1 MKKTLYITILAL
13 AIPAVGGAAA
23 NNGTQE
29 TMTTMNEVVVTAT
42 RQAEDIAT
50 VPANIT
56 VISEQQIAR
65 STAETVPDLLRT
77 VEGVLINDIS
87 GNGRTYTVDLRGF
100 GETAG
105 VNTLVLI
112 DGRRINQVDLSAT
125 DWTLIPL
132 EQVER
137 IEIVRG
143 SRGSVLYG
151 DNAAGGVINI
161 ITKRGKETKLTGGLA
176 GGSYDT
182 LLANAGISG
191 SSDTYS
197 YSLSANYQESDGY
210 RDNSDTEAK
219 NAGLNLEYFA
229 ADALTVTLSG
239 GYHEDDARMPGAITR
254 TNFNNGVVR
263 TASLHPNDYANT
275 KDYYVQAVPQFF
287 FTDSSYIQLDAS
299 FRTRKADSYISF
311 SSGSSLYTTDI
322 DTVALS
328 PQIVVKKGFFGRAST
343 LTLGFDFNKNRW
355 KAYNEAVFFGTPSS
369 LTGRMTKT
377 ESGFYA
383 HEEFSITDKLLL
395 SGGAR
400 HDKATYKFPANAS
413 PEKSDLDEDLY
424 TAGAT
429 YRFTDDLSAFVNYSR
444 NFRYPLLDEL
454 FDIFTNTFNANLTS
468 QTGDDIEVGIL
479 FQSAADMTL
488 GLTVFR
494 TETENEIYYNP
505 FTFTNANL
513 DGDGIRQGVE
523 MKASKRFSKVQ
534 ISGSYTFRDTNI
546 EGGTFDG
553 KEVPDVPKHQF
564 TVGADLQ
571 PCTNVHLSLNGSYI
585 GKRIFISDFANDHEK
600 QDDYFYL
607 TGKVSYTLPKGTVYV
622 SMNNLLNEKYSE
634 YGVLE
639 WTGDEGFYPSPD
651 FNFLVGLNLQ
661 F

>member
-1 MKKTLYITILAL
+1 MKKSLYLTILAL
-13 AIPAVGGAAA
+13 AIPAVGGAAG
-23 NNGTQE
+23 NNGMQE
-29 TMTTMNEVVVTAT
+29 TITTMNEVVVTAT
-42 RQAEDIAT
+42 RQEEDITT
-50 VPANIT
+50 VPANVT

-65 STAETVPDLLRT
+65 STAETVPDLLRN

-151 DNAAGGVINI
+151 DNAAGGVVNI
-161 ITKRGKETKLTGGLA
+161 ITKRGREKKITAGLA

-182 LLANAGISG
+182 LHSNAGISG
-191 SSDTYS
+191 SSDRYS
-197 YSLSANYQESDGY
+197 YLFSTNYQVSDGY
-210 RDNSDTEAK
+210 RDNSYTNAK

-229 ADALTVTLSG
+229 TDALSINFSG
-239 GYHEDDARMPGAITR
+239 GYHNDDARLPGAITQ
-254 TNFNNGVVR
+254 TDFNNGVAR
-263 TASLHPNDYANT
+263 TASLHPDDYANT

-287 FTDSSYIQLDAS
+287 FTDSSYIKLDAS
-299 FRTRKADSYISF
+299 FRKRKVDSYISF
-311 SSGSSLYTTDI
+311 SSGSSLYETDI
-322 DTVALS
+322 NTVALS
-328 PQIVVKKGFFGRAST
+328 PQVVIKKGFFGRAST
-343 LTLGFDFNKNRW
+343 LTLGFDFIESKW
-355 KAYNEAVFFGTPSS
+355 KANNEAVFFGTPSS
-369 LTGRMTKT
+369 LSGRMTKRD
-377 ESGFYA
+377 SGAYA
-383 HEEFSITDKLLL
+383 HEEFSITDKLIL
-395 SGGAR
+395 SGGVR
-400 HDKATYKFPANAS
+400 YDKAKFKFPSTAS
-413 PEKSDLDEDLY
+413 PEKSVLDEELY
-424 TAGAT
+424 TAGVT
-429 YRFTDDLSAFVNYSR
+429 YHFTHDLFAFVSYSK

-454 FDIFTNTFNANLTS
+454 FDIFTNTFNANLS
-468 QTGDDIEVGIL
+468 PQTGHDIEAGIL
-479 FQSAADMTL
+479 FQSAGDMTL
-488 GLTVFR
+488 GLTLFR
-494 TETENEIYYNP
+494 IETENEIYYNP
-505 FTFTNANL
+505 FTFMNANL
-513 DGDGIRQGVE
+513 DGDAIRQGVE
-523 MKASKRFSKVQ
+523 MKASKDFFQVQ

-546 EGGTFDG
+546 EGGIFDG
-553 KEVPDVPKHQF
+553 NEVPDVPKHQF

-571 PCTNVHLSLNGSYI
+571 PCTNVHLSLNGSYV
-585 GKRIFISDFANDHEK
+585 GERFFISDFANDHTK

-607 TGKVSYTLPKGTVYV
+607 TGKISYTLPKGSVYV

-639 WTGDEGFYPSPD
+639 WTGDEGFYPTPE

>member
-1 MKKTLYITILAL
+1 MKKSLYLTILAL
-13 AIPAVGGAAA
+13 AIPAVGGAAG
-23 NNGTQE
+23 NNGMQE
-29 TMTTMNEVVVTAT
+29 TRPTMDEVVVTAT
-42 RQAEDIAT
+42 RQAEDIAS

-56 VISEQQIAR
+56 VISEEQIAR
-65 STAETVPDLLRT
+65 STAETVPDFLRT
-77 VEGVLINDIS
+77 VEGVLIHDIS

-132 EQVER
+132 DQVER

-161 ITKRGKETKLTGGLA
+161 ITKRGKETKVTGGLA
-176 GGSYDT
+176 GGSYGT
-182 LLANAGISG
+182 FHSNAGISG
-191 SSDTYS
+191 SAERYS

-219 NAGLNLEYFA
+219 NVGLNLEFFA
-229 ADALTVTLSG
+229 TDALTITLSG

-254 TNFNNGVVR
+254 TDFNNGVGR
-263 TASLHPNDYANT
+263 TASLHPDDYANT
-275 KDYYVQAVPQFF
+275 KDYYVHAVPQFF

-311 SSGSSLYTTDI
+311 SSGSSLYKTDI
-322 DTVALS
+322 DTVVLS
-328 PQIVVKKGFFGRAST
+328 PQLVVKEAFFGRAST
-343 LTLGFDFNKNRW
+343 LTLGFDFDESKW

-369 LTGRMTKT
+369 LSGQMTKGD
-377 ESGFYA
+377 SGSYV
-383 HEEFSITDKLLL
+383 HEEFSITEKLLF

-400 HDKATYKFPANAS
+400 YDRVTYKFPSNAS
-413 PEKSDLDEDLY
+413 PEESVLDEELY

-429 YRFTDDLSAFVNYSR
+429 YRFTHDLSAFVSYSK
-444 NFRYPLLDEL
+444 NFRYPLLDEF

-468 QTGDDIEVGIL
+468 QTGDDIEAGLL
-479 FQSAADMTL
+479 FQSAGDMTL

-494 TETENEIYYNP
+494 IETENEIYYNP
-505 FTFTNANL
+505 FAFTNANL
-513 DGDGIRQGVE
+513 DGDAIRQGVE
-523 MKASKRFSKVQ
+523 MKASKKFSIVQ
-534 ISGSYTFRDTNI
+534 ISGSYTYRDTNI

-553 KEVPDVPKHQF
+553 KEVPDVPRHQF
-564 TVGADLQ
+564 TVGAYLQ
-571 PCTNVHLSLNGSYI
+571 PYPNLHLSLNGSYI
-585 GKRIFISDFANDHEK
+585 GERIFISDFANDHEK

-622 SMNNLLNEKYSE
+622 SVNNLLNEKYSE